1 MNRGFNAL
9 SARVQATVARWN
21 LSLRRFSVFRVLLD
35 AVDAFN
41 RDNMSF
47 LAASLSYYGLLAL
60 FPLLLLF
67 IALASPFLAE
77 ANVIQTVLDFSRQAL
92 PGAASELERVL
103 RQVVE
108 ARGPA
113 TLIGI
118 IALFW
123 SASGVFDVL
132 QAALDR
138 AWRVPHSRA
147 FWQQRLISLVVITA
161 MGILF
166 VLSIAVSAITNDV
179 VRAALTITRDSIEL
193 GGDVLSLLF
202 SAAAFAG
209 LYKLL
214 PHAQV
219 KWRTVLPGAIV
230 AAILWEIAKGV
241 YGLYLIH
248 FARFNLVYG
257 SVGAVIGLLLW
268 GYISATILLFGAE
281 VSAAVNRETTMRRAR
296 SEV

>member
-77 ANVIQTVLDFSRQAL
+77 ANVIRTVLDFSRQAL

-103 RQVVE
+103 HQVVE

-193 GGDVLSLLF
+193 GGGVLSLLF

-230 AAILWEIAKGV
+230 AAILWEIAKGI

-281 VSAAVNRETTMRRAR
+281 VSAAVNRETTMSRAR
-296 SEV
+296 SE